1 MRATQTAVG
10 RERYEGKGS
19 AGCFY
24 LGDAPRV
31 LEEMAR
37 SEGGAIKLVYMDPPF
52 LTGEQFVM
60 RARMGAAQWKAGK
73 GSLVL
78 PAFSDDLAPQEYY
91 AMMRS
96 VLESCRALLSEDGM
110 LFLHCDF
117 RTSARLR
124 LLMDEVFGEKNLLNE
139 IVWAYHT
146 GGTARR
152 YFSRKHDTILFYR
165 KTRRYD
171 FNISAVLRAPVEPRQ
186 NHMRRHVDPDGRVY
200 RSIRSGGRVYTYY
213 DDDPVPPSDVWDDV
227 SHLQQRDPQ
236 RTGYDTQKPLAL
248 LERIVRCASR
258 EGEAV
263 LDPFAGS
270 GTTLEAAH
278 RLGRR
283 FVGIDKCPLTPNIL
297 RRRLDGAPWELVQ
310 PPQTADGACEV
321 DVLQGVGFYHISLRE
336 LPMAWDALD
345 NWALG
350 YLRAGEMRVLSQA
363 ARSRRNPELPREM
376 EIPVYEGEIALRLSD
391 VYGKSFY
398 YKLNTR
404 EINNGAI

>member
-24 LGDAPRV
+24 LGNAPRV

-146 GGTARR
+146 GGYGAALFQPQARHHP
-152 YFSRKHDTILFYR
+152 FLPQ
-165 KTRRYD
+165 
-171 FNISAVLRAPVEPRQ
+171 NAPVRFQ
-186 NHMRRHVDPDGRVY
+186 YFRR
-200 RSIRSGGRVYTYY
+200 
-213 DDDPVPPSDVWDDV
+213 
-227 SHLQQRDPQ
+227 
-236 RTGYDTQKPLAL
+236 
-248 LERIVRCASR
+248 
-258 EGEAV
+258 
-263 LDPFAGS
+263 
-270 GTTLEAAH
+270 
-278 RLGRR
+278 
-283 FVGIDKCPLTPNIL
+283 
-297 RRRLDGAPWELVQ
+297 
-310 PPQTADGACEV
+310 
-321 DVLQGVGFYHISLRE
+321 
-336 LPMAWDALD
+336 
-345 NWALG
+345 
-350 YLRAGEMRVLSQA
+350 A
-363 ARSRRNPELPREM
+363 ARACGTETKPHAPPCGPGRPRLPLHPFRGEG
-376 EIPVYEGEIALRLSD
+376 VYLL
-391 VYGKSFY
+391 
-398 YKLNTR
+398 
-404 EINNGAI
+404 